1 MYQSEWNIITNIIA
15 EEMESLIGLKAEQRD
30 GFLTLAQE
38 DYDNL
43 YFKIVKKVEENVFI
57 EVDKGDD

>member
-15 EEMESLIGLKAEQRD
+15 EEMESLIGLKAEQGD